1 MNGSSKSQKSTF
13 LRSATVTDTDEQ
25 ILFFKATDE
34 NYLVR
39 KMCIGDEL
47 LCVMCLIVD
56 LIFKLLMALKYTAAT
71 GY

>member
-1 MNGSSKSQKSTF
+1 MNGSSKSQKSAF

-47 LCVMCLIVD
+47 LCV
-56 LIFKLLMALKYTAAT
+56 
-71 GY
+71 